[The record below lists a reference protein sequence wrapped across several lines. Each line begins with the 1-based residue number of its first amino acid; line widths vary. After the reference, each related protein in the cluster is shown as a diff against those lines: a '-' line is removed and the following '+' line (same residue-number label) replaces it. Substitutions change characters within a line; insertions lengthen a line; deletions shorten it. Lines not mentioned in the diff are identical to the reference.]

1 MKKRGTFGMFYRVGK
16 AGIQEIGRMEW
27 EQMPGGVAVFDEDEW
42 GGELKL
48 KEAFSLEDPS
58 SLITLACIKLT

>member
-27 EQMPGGVAVFDEDEW
+27 EQMPGGVAVFDE
-42 GGELKL
+42 
-48 KEAFSLEDPS
+48 EDRKS
-58 SLITLACIKLT
+58 VV